1 MPPFKDE
8 HILIIAPGS
17 QTTLA
22 QLGLPESFTP
32 ASHRL
37 PTRMFLSPDGKTY
50 EPYKIRSQK
59 KEPVVTNGE
68 DTSMGGVDKD
78 KEEEEE
84 LIEDPEDEEGA
95 IYPLKGNPL
104 FLLSCRT
111 IYFMLTDWYRGSD

>member
-1 MPPFKDE
+1 
-8 HILIIAPGS
+8 
-17 QTTLA
+17 
-22 QLGLPESFTP
+22 
-32 ASHRL
+32 
-37 PTRMFLSPDGKTY
+37 MFLSPDGKTY